1 MFAVIILTVVLSP
14 VALAEES
21 PEEAS
26 LDLPADPDLPASLD
40 GVAGHPLADV
50 DHEVITDISAY
61 TVHQGQWRLGLVNQD
76 VGLLEHLSV
85 GTTAAL
91 WAFSVPNGHA
101 KLTVLDTARLDLAVK
116 GGLYQ
121 ADLSRT
127 LDMPGGSA
135 RTVPLGATAS
145 LRLTPRGTVH
155 GGLDLYRLHMEGSMG
170 ASDIA
175 DTLALLSGTD
185 FDTSLLDV
193 LGDGAD
199 VFASADMTMTRARLA
214 YDHRLGPKDSLLLT
228 LNHALGLRGSVTAGS
243 SVEVAGQT
251 LEVGGSTD
259 VAVPIPSS
267 LSTVVAVGWQ
277 HSGRRIRTRVGI
289 PLTTQ
294 PNMLLGLGS
303 VFQLEWVLGPV
314 SGGDRAEFQA
324 AFPAST

>member
-121 ADLSRT
+121 ADLSRY

-135 RTVPLGATAS
+135 RYVPLGATAS

-199 VFASADMTMTRARLA
+199 VFASARPGQRLPA
-214 YDHRLGPKDSLLLT
+214 GVGAGACVWGRSGRVPGGLPREH
-228 LNHALGLRGSVTAGS
+228 LRGLPQRS
-243 SVEVAGQT
+243 SSKYSSTGQPSMRASRASK
-251 LEVGGSTD
+251 LM
-259 VAVPIPSS
+259 AVP
-267 LSTVVAVGWQ
+267 L
-277 HSGRRIRTRVGI
+277 
-289 PLTTQ
+289 
-294 PNMLLGLGS
+294 
-303 VFQLEWVLGPV
+303 
-314 SGGDRAEFQA
+314 
-324 AFPAST
+324 